1 MTSDKALRFNT
12 HAATRPSGI
21 YRRIVHQIGWITIA
35 LATLVLLSWFFDI
48 EAGKRILPGFQS
60 MKFNTAMCFL
70 ACGLIL
76 RHKALIYRPRS
87 DCPVTLTIAAFLL
100 IIPGLTLLEYASGW
114 QLGIDNL
121 FVQDTATPPSDWPGR
136 MSIGTALCFGLIG
149 AAWMVT
155 LLPVRHSTIALQVLA
170 LTVFTISGSAL
181 TGYVFG
187 VQQFELTIFSTMAL
201 HTSLLFVL
209 CSTAMLLVRPN
220 EGIMASATSPY
231 VGGRSVR
238 KLLPFIIV
246 TPLLMCWLSLK
257 GLQAGYYSE
266 AFGFAIS
273 AVSSIL
279 VLSFVGWFGA
289 DALNR
294 EEERFRS
301 TIDSSP
307 VATVMV
313 DQAGIIQMANQLAH
327 SLFLY
332 PRNHLVGKP
341 LESLIPPR
349 FREEHSG
356 FVRGFMNA
364 PQQRMMGE
372 GRELFALRHDGSEF
386 PAEIALNP
394 VHTVEGRYI
403 MASVMDIT
411 ERLKAEEKI
420 LRLNRIHKVLSGINT
435 LIVRVQTR
443 EALFEEATR
452 LTVEEGELLSAMI
465 VEYNHDSGQGTV
477 LNQHSANNRFSN
489 RPLSRAETAIVGECL
504 QNHRIVIK
512 NELPE
517 PDYNRGFN
525 DLINLGVGALV
536 AFPLT
541 HRDQELQVALLLYRA
556 EAFSFDQAEMRL
568 LNEVAGDI
576 AFAIANLAKSHQ
588 LEYLTHFDSVT
599 ELPNRLLFTD
609 RLQQAILQAEWR
621 KNVFSILYVDVD
633 RFRQVNESLGHTV
646 GDYVLRKVAER
657 ILACVAEADTVARW
671 GGDEFIVLL
680 PDRSGADA
688 SEIATC
694 INGQLHSVISLEDGR
709 ELFVSCSMG
718 IAECD
723 GTGIDVD
730 VLINRART
738 AMATIKE
745 QGGNDYRHFIAS
757 DHGALNDALALETS
771 LRHALEERQLELYY
785 QPQIDIASRQLVGL
799 EALLRWQHPTEGL
812 VPPDRFIPLAEKTG
826 LIIPIGKWVLYE
838 ACRQA
843 VAIPGL
849 RVAVNLSARQFHQ
862 ENLVTVVKE
871 VLDKTG
877 MPPAYLELEITES
890 ALIYEVEAAI
900 DTMSQLSSL
909 GVSISLDDFGTG
921 YSSLS
926 YLKRFPIDTL
936 KIDKSFINEVTT
948 DPGSEVIANT
958 IIAMAHSLNL
968 KVIAEGVETEE
979 QLAMLRERECDQAQG
994 YLIARPMPFSE
1005 VIAKFQL

>member
-1 MTSDKALRFNT
+1 MPCEETLRFSAY
-12 HAATRPSGI
+12 AATGRPGI
-21 YRRIVHQIGWITIA
+21 YQDIVNRIGWLIIA
-35 LATLVLLSWFFDI
+35 LSAIVLLSWVFDI

-60 MKFNTAMCFL
+60 MKFNTALCFL
-70 ACGLIL
+70 VSGLLL
-76 RHKALIYRPRS
+76 RHKSLSHTPRI
-87 DCPVTLTIAAFLL
+87 DCPVTFITATFLL
-100 IIPGLTLLEYASGW
+100 AVSGLTLLEYGTGW

-121 FVQDTATPPSDWPGR
+121 FVQDTATPVSKSPGR
-136 MSIGTALCFGLIG
+136 MSIGTAMCFGIIG
-149 AAWMVT
+149 AAWMATV
-155 LLPVRHSTIALQVLA
+155 LPIRQATIALQLLA
-170 LTVFTISGSAL
+170 LSVFTISGSAL
-181 TGYVFG
+181 IGYVFG

-201 HTSLLFVL
+201 HTSFLFVL
-209 CSTAMLLVRPN
+209 CSTAMLLIRPN

-231 VGGRSVR
+231 IGGRSIR
-238 KLLPFIIV
+238 KLLPFIVV
-246 TPLLMCWLSLK
+246 TPIVMCWLSLQ

-273 AVSSIL
+273 TVSSIL

-313 DQAGIIQMANQLAH
+313 DQAGIIQMANQIAH

-332 PRNHLVGKP
+332 PRNHLIGKP
-341 LESLIPPR
+341 LDSLIPHR
-349 FREEHSG
+349 FRPEHSV
-356 FVRGFMNA
+356 FVNAFINA
-364 PQQRMMGE
+364 PEQRMMGQ
-372 GRELFALRHDGSEF
+372 GRELYALRQDGTEF

-443 EALFEEATR
+443 EALFDEATR
-452 LTVEEGELLSAMI
+452 LTVEEGELLSAMV
-465 VEYNHDSGQGTV
+465 VEYNQESKQGIV
-477 LNQHSANNRFSN
+477 LNQHASNERLGNRS
-489 RPLSRAETAIVGECL
+489 LSIAETTILGECL

-512 NELPE
+512 NELAE
-517 PDYNRGFN
+517 SENSEDFR
-525 DLINLGVGALV
+525 DLVSLGVGALV

-541 HRDQELQVALLLYRA
+541 HQDQDLQAALMLYRPD
-556 EAFSFDQAEMRL
+556 AFSFDHAEMSL

-576 AFAIANLAKSHQ
+576 SFAIANLAKSHQ

-599 ELPNRLLFTD
+599 DLPNRLLLTD
-609 RLQQAILQAEWR
+609 RLQQAILQAER
-621 KNVFSILYVDVD
+621 QHTVFSILYVDID
-633 RFRQVNESLGHTV
+633 RFRQVNDSLGHTV
-646 GDYVLRKVAER
+646 GDDVLRKVAQR
-657 ILACVAEADTVARW
+657 ILACVGEADTVARW

-680 PDRSGADA
+680 PGQTGADVSA
-688 SEIATC
+688 IANC

-709 ELFVSCSMG
+709 QLFVSCSMG
-718 IAECD
+718 IAEYD
-723 GTGIDVD
+723 GSGINVD

-738 AMATIKE
+738 AMAATKE
-745 QGGNDYRHFIAS
+745 HGGNDYRHFVPS
-757 DHGALNDALALETS
+757 DHGRLNDALELETS
-771 LRHALEERQLELYY
+771 LRHALEENQLELYY
-785 QPQIDIASRQLVGL
+785 QPQIDIASRQVLGL
-799 EALLRWQHPTEGL
+799 EALLRWRHPGEGL
-812 VPPDRFIPLAEKTG
+812 IPPDRFIPLAEKTG

-843 VAIPGL
+843 AAVPGL

-862 ENLVTVVKE
+862 ENLVAVVKE
-871 VLDKTG
+871 VLDETG
-877 MPPAYLELEITES
+877 MPPGNLELEITES
-890 ALIYEVEAAI
+890 ALIYEVESAI
-900 DTMSQLSSL
+900 ATMHLLSGL

-936 KIDKSFINEVTT
+936 KIDKSFISEVTT

-994 YLIARPMPFSE
+994 YLISRPVPFSE
-1005 VIAKFQL
+1005 AIAKLQH